1 MTSLL
6 AAFTGWCGA
15 VGIVVVAAG
24 VRGTDPAGEEG
35 RPPDRLR
42 LLVRSATS
50 SQRRNRLLAG
60 IGSGLM
66 VLLLTGW
73 PVAAVAVAAGAYALP
88 PMLSGRAPQRRI
100 ARLEALAQWSRRL
113 AEMIG
118 ASRGLE
124 QALADSFRVAPAPIR
139 PQVQVLAGRLNNH
152 ADTEQALR
160 AFADELDDPIGDLIA
175 CALLLAARRRGP
187 GTREA
192 LSLLADAVEQ
202 EVIVRRDVEA
212 ERAGLRTTLI
222 VIVASVAVLSALFA
236 SSHTL
241 AAPYGTPLGQGVLAA
256 VAAIY
261 TAGLVWMQRLAV
273 LSTGTRFL
281 HMSDGLAE
289 FVRPRLARAE
299 RRPSQ

>member
-1 MTSLL
+1 M

-15 VGIVVVAAG
+15 VGIVVLAAG

-60 IGSGLM
+60 IGSGLV
-66 VLLLTGW
+66 VLLLTRW
-73 PVAAVAVAAGAYALP
+73 PVAALAVTAGAYALP

-124 QALADSFRVAPAPIR
+124 QALADSFRVAPTPIR
-139 PQVQVLAGRLNNH
+139 SQVQVLAGRLKNQGG
-152 ADTEQALR
+152 TEQALR

-222 VIVASVAVLSALFA
+222 VIVASVAVLSVLFA

-241 AAPYGTPLGQGVLAA
+241 AAPYGTPFGQGVLAV

-261 TAGLVWMQRLAV
+261 TAGLVWMRRLAV

-281 HMSDGLAE
+281 HMGDGFAE
-289 FVRPRLARAE
+289 FVGPRLARAE
-299 RRPSQ
+299 RRPSR